1 MQDDYLTRCVVD
13 PVARKFYLYS
23 EQGDERVVDCETVDQ
38 FMSVLEMVREK
49 YAKPMKL
56 SSAFRD
62 ATHPVEARK
71 GDRAGTGDHCR
82 GVAVDVLVS
91 GADALELIKIAQE
104 CGIDRIGIAQKG
116 NHSSRFVHLG
126 ISDANAGKGPAIW
139 SY

>member
-1 MQDDYLTRCVVD
+1 MSDVFDYVKSSVH
-13 PVARKFYLYS
+13 FS
-23 EQGDERVVDCETVDQ
+23 EEEFACSHTGNVKMNPDFV
-38 FMSVLEMVREK
+38 SVLEMVREK
-49 YAKPMKL
+49 YGKPMKL

-91 GADALELIKIAQE
+91 GAEALELIKIAQE
-104 CGIDRIGIAQKG
+104 CGIDRIGIQQKG
-116 NHSSRFVHLG
+116 SHSSRFVHLG
-126 ISDANAGKGPAIW
+126 ISDSTAGKGPAIW

>member
-1 MQDDYLTRCVVD
+1 M
-13 PVARKFYLYS
+13 S
-23 EQGDERVVDCETVDQ
+23 EDFSYVTSSVHFSEDELKCSHTGSVRMNPEFITVLERV
-38 FMSVLEMVREK
+38 REV
-49 YAKPMKL
+49 YGKPMKL

-71 GDRAGTGDHCR
+71 GDRAGKGDHCR

-91 GADALELIKIAQE
+91 GAEALELIKVAQE

-116 NHSSRFVHLG
+116 SHSSRFVHLG
-126 ISDANAGKGPAIW
+126 ISDSNAGKGPAIW

>member
-1 MQDDYLTRCVVD
+1 MSEFDYVTSSVHFS
-13 PVARKFYLYS
+13 K
-23 EQGDERVVDCETVDQ
+23 DEFACSHTGNVRMNPDFV
-38 FMSVLEMVREK
+38 SVLEMVREK
-49 YAKPMKL
+49 YGKPMKL

-62 ATHPVEARK
+62 KTHPVEARK

-91 GADALELIKIAQE
+91 GAEALELIKIAQE

>member
-1 MQDDYLTRCVVD
+1 MSENFSYATSSEHFSESEFACSHTGVVRMK
-13 PVARKFYLYS
+13 PEFI
-23 EQGDERVVDCETVDQ
+23 T
-38 FMSVLEMVREK
+38 VLEAVRVA
-49 YAKPMKL
+49 YGKPMKL

-91 GADALELIKIAQE
+91 GAAALELIKVAQE

-126 ISDANAGKGPAIW
+126 ISDSSAGKGPAIW